1 MLKCARSLQYLLL
14 MTFLWIWCSACNT
27 TKFLQTDELL
37 LKGNAIKIRKD
48 AKIANKRNLQ
58 YELEGF
64 FKQQPNS
71 RYFLIPREWVYFKS
85 NDPSDTTRFDRWKK
99 RVIAQEPAIYQDELT
114 QAAAEDMQLYLQK
127 KGYYEA
133 NVFADELVRNKKIY
147 VTYYLDPGLPL
158 LIDSVEFSTKDGA
171 LQSLLGDLSQGT
183 LLKKGEI
190 ISESLFESEKKRIT
204 GFLRNNGFADFDSYY
219 IAPLEA
225 DTTETPQGARLYLE
239 LLPPVQA
246 DTHRVFNIGQVSIYP
261 NFDAAKPAT
270 SYRDSVIQGFLFKL
284 DQEDNIVYPAVIAR
298 SIYLQPGERYSQ
310 EKINR
315 TRSRLSLLGIYKFVK
330 IEEQANP
337 LDSSL
342 VDIRIELTPNKK
354 LATDLNFELNY
365 TNRSTTSGSGN
376 LLGIF
381 LGPVFRNRNAFK
393 GAELA
398 VTNLSAGLEIDP
410 RLKGNRFWNTV
421 DLGIQTEIILP
432 KFLDYFNL
440 WKSIN
445 RLSPK
450 RNRQEAGDSFY
461 QLQVDNA
468 TSRFS
473 ASYNYLQ
480 VLDFYQYNLFNASF
494 GYNLQR
500 GSTKRYILNHIA
512 VDFLQPSTQPA
523 FEALLAVN
531 PFLERSFG
539 NQLFVGLLFRDFS
552 YFYTGRK
559 NERGESTFLGVNLEL
574 AGAEIWAG
582 NALYNRIAARAD
594 TLSIGETDFSQYW
607 KTDLDLRYYRDFSP
621 KQSVATRVNVGIA
634 RPFGFTS
641 DVPYVKQFYVGGP
654 NSIRAWV
661 QRGLGPGGYLDT
673 LAQDPANRFRL
684 NPGNRF
690 LLYQTGDLKL
700 EFNAEYRF
708 DIFWMLKGAIF
719 LDAGNIWT
727 LKRDP
732 DRCGSQFLL
741 RKRVLEECGPD
752 GLPMVNDPFYK
763 QIAVGTGAGIRLDFS
778 FFIIRLDMGMKLR
791 YPFPRNL
798 WRGPVNEAQYWED
811 FRGWGL
817 RDLTFNLGFGYPF

>member
-1 MLKCARSLQYLLL
+1 MLKSARTLLYPFVA
-14 MTFLWIWCSACNT
+14 TCLWIWCSACNT
-27 TKFLQTDELL
+27 TKFLQADELL
-37 LKGNAIKIRKD
+37 LKGNAIKISKT
-48 AKIANKRNLQ
+48 AKISNKRNLL

-64 FKQQPNS
+64 YKQQPNS
-71 RYFLIPREWVYFKS
+71 RYFLIPREWVYFTS
-85 NDPSDTTRFDRWKK
+85 NDPSDTTKFDGWKK
-99 RVIAQEPAIYQDELT
+99 RVIAQEPAIYEEALT
-114 QAAAEDMQLYLQK
+114 QATVEDMQLYLQK
-127 KGYYEA
+127 KGYYQA
-133 NVFADELVRNKKIY
+133 KVFADELVRKRKIY
-147 VTYYLDPGLPL
+147 VDYHLDPGLPL
-158 LIDSVEFSTKDGA
+158 LIDTVTFSSEDSS
-171 LQSLLGDLSQGT
+171 LQSSLQEIANAS
-183 LLKKGEI
+183 LLKKGDI
-190 ISESLFESEKKRIT
+190 ISEALFESEKKRIT
-204 GFLRNNGFADFDSYY
+204 NYLRNNGYADFDNYY

-225 DTTETPQGARLYLE
+225 DTTETPNGAHLYLE

-246 DTHRVFNIGQVSIYP
+246 DTHRVFKIGQISIFP
-261 NFDAAKPAT
+261 NFDAAKPAGYYQDT
-270 SYRDSVIQGFLFKL
+270 LIQGFLFKL
-284 DQEDNIVYPAVIAR
+284 DSVDNIVYPQVIAR
-298 SIYLQPGERYSQ
+298 SISLTTGERYSQ
-310 EKINR
+310 DKINR
-315 TRSRLSLLGIYKFVK
+315 TRSRLSLLGIYKFIK
-330 IEEQANP
+330 IEEQSNP
-337 LDSSL
+337 IDSSV

-381 LGPVFRNRNAFK
+381 LGPAFRNRNAFK

-398 VTNLSAGLEIDP
+398 VTNLSAGLEMDP
-410 RLKGNRFWNTV
+410 RLKGNRFWNTI

-432 KFLDYFNL
+432 KFLDYFNI
-440 WKSIN
+440 WKTIYRLPFN
-445 RLSPK
+445 RK
-450 RNRQEAGDSFY
+450 RKAEGEDFY
-461 QLQVDNA
+461 QIQKDNA

-494 GYNLQR
+494 GYNLQQ
-500 GSTKRYILNHIA
+500 GSTRRYILNHIA

-559 NERGESTFLGVNLEL
+559 NPRGESTFLGLNLEL

-582 NALYNRIAARAD
+582 NALYNRIASQAD
-594 TLSIGETDFSQYW
+594 TLRIGTTDFSQYW
-607 KTDLDLRYYRDFSP
+607 KVDIDLRYYRDFSP
-621 KQSVATRVNVGIA
+621 KQSVATRANVGIA

-673 LAQDPANRFRL
+673 LAQDPNNRFRL

-708 DIFWMLKGAIF
+708 DIFWMLKGAVF

-732 DRCGSQFLL
+732 NRCGSQFLL
-741 RKRVLEECGPD
+741 RRRVLEDCAPD
-752 GLPMVNDPFYK
+752 GSMMVNDPFYK
-763 QIAVGTGAGIRLDFS
+763 QIAVGTGAGLRLDFS
-778 FFIIRLDMGMKLR
+778 YFIIRLDMGVKLR

-811 FRGWGL
+811 FKGWGL